1 MASEYTPN
9 YNLDLYVSTD
19 KPNLRDQYNGAM
31 GKIDKA
37 LLDANNKVV
46 DYGNQ
51 VANLSTRVE
60 NVETTVGGLDG
71 RITANTEQI
80 ATVKS
85 TADNALSL
93 AQTNKENIAAAQG
106 NITALQTNMT
116 QVNEQIK
123 GQGARIDTVEATANE
138 LMTRGTKI
146 LIIGDSYSDP
156 TDNTRRGKWVKD
168 LENALS
174 VTATN
179 YSEGASGYVAVGK
192 NGNTFGM
199 LADKAITDIEDKQA
213 YSHII
218 VYGGCN
224 DYTGNKNVGTVT
236 ANAAAMFAK
245 LTNAFQSAELH
256 VFVMN
261 FPKKRIDAKARD
273 YANAIIKG
281 SMGDSGA
288 MCTVHSGCENW
299 LMCPMSYEED
309 GIHPTLSQGQKI
321 IAQNILNGI
330 TGAPRADYTPK
341 VAFKSAAP
349 VKVLNNPGVEVVN
362 GVLFIPTIQ
371 VEVDWSSSSNP
382 ATFASWNVGELYT
395 DGHASLPVFTGKA
408 TGAFAMVGYETGEL
422 KIWNA
427 TDTPD
432 TGKVT
437 YNVGPVSLRIGV

>member
-19 KPNLRDQYNGAM
+19 KPNLRDQYNAAM
-31 GKIDKA
+31 GKIDTQMKKSADDVTNANANVLTMQTQMTEAQKDISA
-37 LLDANNKVV
+37 LE
-46 DYGNQ
+46 
-51 VANLSTRVE
+51 ST
-60 NVETTVGGLDG
+60 VETHGTQ
-71 RITANTEQI
+71 ITGVQ
-80 ATVKS
+80 K
-85 TADNALSL
+85 TADDALSL
-93 AQTNKENIAAAQG
+93 AHTNEG
-106 NITALQTNMT
+106 DITALQTNMT
-116 QVNEQIK
+116 QVNEQIN
-123 GQGARIDTVEATANE
+123 GLGARIDTVEATADE

-156 TDNTRRGKWVKD
+156 TDNVRRGNWVKD
-168 LENALS
+168 LEKALS

-218 VYGGCN
+218 VYGGIN

-261 FPKKRIDAKARD
+261 FPKKRIDVKARD

-288 MCTVHSGCENW
+288 VCTVHSGCENW
-299 LMCPMSYEED
+299 LMCPMSYED
-309 GIHPTLSQGQKI
+309 GVHPTASQGQKI

-341 VAFKSAAP
+341 VTFKSAAP

-362 GVLFIPTIQ
+362 GVLFIPTVQ
-371 VEVDWSSSSNP
+371 VEVDWNSSSNP
-382 ATFASWNVGELYT
+382 ATFASWNVSELYT
-395 DGHASLPVFTGKA
+395 NGHASLPVFTGKP